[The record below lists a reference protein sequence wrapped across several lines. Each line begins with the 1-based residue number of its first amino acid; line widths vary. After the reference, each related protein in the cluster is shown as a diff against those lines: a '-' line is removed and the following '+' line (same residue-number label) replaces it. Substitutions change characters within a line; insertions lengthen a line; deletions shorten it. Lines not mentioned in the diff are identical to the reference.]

1 MILPLLQVIL
11 TALLI
16 AYAAFWRRQQ
26 MKRRAK
32 SWNGIISQLRGN
44 DWGIE
49 EISERFLYKSEVQ
62 VTPKDVWQR
71 IQGCKGLW
79 AMYKNSP
86 VLVQLADYA
95 AEHGEGVDQEMLE
108 GLRSDAFQIRLCVS
122 TGAGTVCVLRF
133 LRRSI
138 RECPSRRCH
147 LQRHAG
153 PAYGIHP
160 GVFDSPLPQL
170 SGRCRLTVD
179 RRALAWTRDLRNTLD
194 PAILDCCGVRAR

>member
-16 AYAAFWRRQQ
+16 GYAGLWRRQQ
-26 MKRRAK
+26 MKRRART
-32 SWNGIISQLRGN
+32 WNGIISQLRGN

-49 EISERFLYKSEVQ
+49 EITERFLYKSEVQ

-95 AEHGEGVDQEMLE
+95 AEHGEGVDEEMLE
-108 GLRSDAFQIRLCVS
+108 GLRSDAFQIRLCVLLALGQYVFSASSIGASVNAHRAVS
-122 TGAGTVCVLRF
+122 TYSAMLV
-133 LRRSI
+133 
-138 RECPSRRCH
+138 
-147 LQRHAG
+147 
-153 PAYGIHP
+153 
-160 GVFDSPLPQL
+160 
-170 SGRCRLTVD
+170 RLT
-179 RRALAWTRDLRNTLD
+179 AFIQEYSTPLFPSYLD
-194 PAILDCCGVRAR
+194 AVA

>member
-26 MKRRAK
+26 MKRRSK
-32 SWNGIISQLRGN
+32 TWEGIISQLRCN

-62 VTPKDVWQR
+62 VTTKDVWQR

-95 AEHGEGVDQEMLE
+95 AEHGNGVDQEMLE
-108 GLRSDAFQIRLCVS
+108 GLRSDAFQIRLCVLLALGQYVFAASSIGASVNAHRAVS
-122 TGAGTVCVLRF
+122 TYSAMLVRLTAF
-133 LRRSI
+133 IQEYSS
-138 RECPSRRCH
+138 P
-147 LQRHAG
+147 
-153 PAYGIHP
+153 
-160 GVFDSPLPQL
+160 PLP
-170 SGRCRLTVD
+170 SY
-179 RRALAWTRDLRNTLD
+179 LD
-194 PAILDCCGVRAR
+194 AVA